1 MGRDGQKPNSRIR
14 IVDRPLKHIWV
25 GVKKDTYRISE
36 FPYYVGSWS
45 RDYPIN
51 DLPPAVAL
59 LVDYVKAHGTPKN
72 PLRKDEW
79 ENYWLAL
86 DVPQALIEDV
96 KNG

>member
-1 MGRDGQKPNSRIR
+1 MD
-14 IVDRPLKHIWV
+14 
-25 GVKKDTYRISE
+25 
-36 FPYYVGSWS
+36 
-45 RDYPIN
+45 

-72 PLRKDEW
+72 PLRKGGW

>member
-1 MGRDGQKPNSRIR
+1 M
-14 IVDRPLKHIWV
+14 DRPLKHIWV
-25 GVKKDTYRISE
+25 GVKGGTYRISE

-45 RDYPIN
+45 RDYPMD
-51 DLPPAVAL
+51 DLHPAVAL